1 MFIGSIIALSLSLSL
16 LGFLIVLIIVQR
28 VRAHK
33 AAAELASSTTTI
45 PAGHSGTAGHVIASN
60 FVAAG
65 ATPPANTPSRPKIVG
80 KPLL

>member
-33 AAAELASSTTTI
+33 AAAELASSTTT
-45 PAGHSGTAGHVIASN
+45 PPRHSGTAGHVIASN

-65 ATPPANTPSRPKIVG
+65 ATPPTNAPSRPNIVG
-80 KPLL
+80 KPVL